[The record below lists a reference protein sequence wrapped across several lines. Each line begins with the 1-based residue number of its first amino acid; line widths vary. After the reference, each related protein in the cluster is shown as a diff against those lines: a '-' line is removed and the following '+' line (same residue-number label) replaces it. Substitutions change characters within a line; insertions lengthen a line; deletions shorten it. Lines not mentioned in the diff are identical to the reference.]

1 MHWLQFREPVSAWTH
16 ALWSFL
22 AVPACLLL
30 WHQARGR
37 RLKQFGFLVFGLSL
51 ILCYGASAAY
61 HAVLLPEDQ
70 IEWFCRLDH
79 VGIYLLI
86 AGTITPAALILLP
99 GWWRWGILGLTWS
112 QGVIGIGLCLAA
124 VPLPPLVATSMYLIM
139 GWGFLVG
146 YFAAARVL
154 TPQALRLAW
163 IGGLIYTVG
172 AAIHLSEW
180 PALYP
185 GVFAAHEV
193 FHLFVMAGSAVHF
206 WF

>member
-1 MHWLQFREPVSAWTH
+1 
-16 ALWSFL
+16 
-22 AVPACLLL
+22 
-30 WHQARGR
+30 
-37 RLKQFGFLVFGLSL
+37 
-51 ILCYGASAAY
+51 
-61 HAVLLPEDQ
+61 
-70 IEWFCRLDH
+70 
-79 VGIYLLI
+79 
-86 AGTITPAALILLP
+86 
-99 GWWRWGILGLTWS
+99 
-112 QGVIGIGLCLAA
+112 
-124 VPLPPLVATSMYLIM
+124 M

-206 WF
+206 WFMLRVVGPFEWPAELVLAEPEAATPVPTLGTVAAE